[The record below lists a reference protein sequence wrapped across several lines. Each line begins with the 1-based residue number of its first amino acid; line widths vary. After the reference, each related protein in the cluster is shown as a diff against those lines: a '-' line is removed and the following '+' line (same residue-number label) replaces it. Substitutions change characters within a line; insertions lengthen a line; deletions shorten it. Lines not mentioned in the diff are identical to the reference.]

1 MGRTKFSTQGHFIA
15 AGLILVTILITPLT
29 SFDPFNVSKFVAVTV
44 FGFGLLGLI
53 LGSFRIKQLLKI
65 NKALSVLIGIFFLQ
79 SFLILLLSPTPLLIQ
94 LFGGDGRN
102 TGFLFYSSLVFIF
115 MGGFFFSDT
124 NLKVNII
131 RGLIFTGL
139 LNTVYGIFQSFGL
152 DFFKWTNLFSP
163 VFGFFGNPNF
173 LSAFLGIVS
182 SAIFPFLF
190 VSKISVKF
198 KLMLSLVLICNF
210 YVIFSTKS
218 IQGVIIFL
226 FGFLLCVY
234 IFILKSHKLKKFAP
248 VFSFSF
254 LTLIILTICDVFQK
268 VPWNPVVYKESV
280 SYRGDLWR
288 AALNMFSDFPITG
301 IGFDG
306 FGLFYRNYRDAIAI
320 EERGITTVADSAH
333 NVLLD
338 ILTNGGIPLLIIYL
352 GFIFLVL
359 RSSVVVLKESKE
371 FDPLFVSL
379 VVSWS
384 AYQIQSL
391 ISINQIGV
399 AVWGWALGGVI
410 LGYRKSIDNYVSVS
424 KTNGF
429 KNRLQAVS
437 LFLGIFIGL
446 VVSIPAYKADAN
458 FRTAIDS
465 KQIKLVLESAYEWPQ
480 SPQRMYRVASL
491 FYANDL
497 NELARQV
504 SGDAV
509 SKFPRSYEN
518 WELLSKIEEIPV
530 VERQEIYRK
539 LFLLDPAIKIIE

>member
-1 MGRTKFSTQGHFIA
+1 VSRIKFSRQGQFII

-29 SFDPFNVSKFVAVTV
+29 SFDPFNVSKFVAITV
-44 FGFGLLGLI
+44 FGFGLFGLI
-53 LGSFRIKQLLKI
+53 IGGFRIRQLLQV
-65 NKALSVLIGIFFLQ
+65 NKVLSVLVAIFFLQ

-102 TGFLFYSSLVFIF
+102 TGFVFYLSLVFIF
-115 MGGFFFSDT
+115 MGTYFFSDT

-131 RGLIFTGL
+131 RGLIFAGL
-139 LNTVYGIFQSFGL
+139 LNTVYGIFQSLGI

-182 SAIFPFLF
+182 SAMFPFLF
-190 VSKISVKF
+190 DNNKSVKF
-198 KLMLSLVLICNF
+198 RFIFLLVLFCNF

-226 FGFLLCVY
+226 FGFLLCLY
-234 IFILKSHKLKKFAP
+234 IFVLKSNKLKKFSI
-248 VFSFSF
+248 VFALSF
-254 LTLIILTICDVFQK
+254 LTLVILTICDVFQK

-288 AALNMFSDFPITG
+288 AALNMSSDFPITG
-301 IGFDG
+301 VGFDG
-306 FGLFYRNYRDAIAI
+306 FGLFYRNYRDSIAV
-320 EERGITTVADSAH
+320 EERGIATVADSAH

-338 ILTNGGIPLLIIYL
+338 VLTNGGIPLLIIYC

-359 RSSVVVLKESKE
+359 RSVLIVLKESKE
-371 FDPLFVSL
+371 FDPFFASL

-384 AYQIQSL
+384 TYQMQSL

-399 AVWGWALGGVI
+399 AIWGWALGGVI
-410 LGYRKSIDNYVSVS
+410 LGYRKSMDINVSVV
-424 KTNGF
+424 KTDRF
-429 KNRLQAVS
+429 KNRWQVVS
-437 LFLGIFIGL
+437 FFIGIFSGL
-446 VVSIPAYKADAN
+446 LVSIPVYTADSN

-465 KQIKLVLESAYEWPQ
+465 KQIKLVLDSAYEWPQ

-497 NELARQV
+497 NELVRQV

-509 SKFPRSYEN
+509 LKFPRSYEN
-518 WELLSKIEEIPV
+518 WELLSKIEEVPL
-530 VERQEIYRK
+530 VEQQEIFRN
-539 LFLLDPAIKIIE
+539 LSLLDPAIKIIE

>member
-1 MGRTKFSTQGHFIA
+1 MGKTKFSKQGQFIT
-15 AGLILVTILITPLT
+15 AGLILVTTVITPLT

-44 FGFGLLGLI
+44 FGFGLFGLI
-53 LGSFRIKQLLKI
+53 IGSFRIKQLLQN
-65 NKALSVLIGIFFLQ
+65 NKALSILVVIFFLQ
-79 SFLILLLSPTPLLIQ
+79 SFLILLLSPTPLLMQ

-102 TGFLFYSSLVFIF
+102 TGFIFYSSLVFIF
-115 MGGFFFSDT
+115 MGTYFFSDS
-124 NLKVNII
+124 NLRVNIV

-139 LNTVYGIFQSFGL
+139 LNTVYGILQSFGI

-173 LSAFLGIVS
+173 LSAFLGIAS
-182 SAIFPFLF
+182 SAMFPFLF
-190 VSKISVKF
+190 DNKKSFKF
-198 KLMLSLVLICNF
+198 RLMFLSILFCNF

-218 IQGVIIFL
+218 IQGVIIFI
-226 FGFLLCVY
+226 FGFLLCLY
-234 IFILKSHKLKKFAP
+234 LFILKSHNLKKFTR
-248 VFSFSF
+248 VFAFSF
-254 LTLIILTICDVFQK
+254 LTLIILTISDVFQK
-268 VPWNPVVYKESV
+268 VPWNPMVYKESV

-288 AALNMFSDFPITG
+288 AAFNMNSDYPITG

-306 FGLFYRNYRDAIAI
+306 FGLFYRNYRDSIAI

-338 ILTNGGIPLLIIYL
+338 VLTNGGIPLLIIYC

-359 RSSVVVLKESKE
+359 RSIVVMSKESRE
-371 FDPLFVSL
+371 FDPFFVSL

-384 AYQIQSL
+384 SYQIQSL

-399 AVWGWALGGVI
+399 AVWGWALGGAI
-410 LGYRKSIDNYVSVS
+410 LGYRKSIDTYVAVVKISR
-424 KTNGF
+424 F

-437 LFLGIFIGL
+437 LFFGIFSGL
-446 VVSIPAYKADAN
+446 MVSIPAYNADSN

-465 KQIKLVLESAYEWPQ
+465 KQIKLVLDSAYDWPQ
-480 SPQRMYRVASL
+480 TPQRMYRVASL

-497 NELARQV
+497 NELVRQV

-509 SKFPRSYEN
+509 LKFPRSYEN
-518 WELLSKIEEIPV
+518 WELLSKIAEVPLA
-530 VERQEIYRK
+530 ERQEIFRN
-539 LFLLDPAIKIIE
+539 LLLLDPAIKVIE